1 MHACVFIITKYRN
14 RNEKTTQNRIR
25 RILTKNKKSMN
36 SLLLHVFIMVEP
48 TPLLDP
54 VPIIARQNQ
63 MTTYYIIKRKPYSA
77 KPPPP
82 QKKIKNT
89 TGSNLKMYYA
99 KTCVITTFLA

>member
-54 VPIIARQNQ
+54 VPN
-63 MTTYYIIKRKPYSA
+63 YSQE
-77 KPPPP
+77 KSGDNILYNKKKTILCQTPPPKK
-82 QKKIKNT
+82 KKINK
-89 TGSNLKMYYA
+89 
-99 KTCVITTFLA
+99 

>member
-1 MHACVFIITKYRN
+1 MLACVFIITKY

-82 QKKIKNT
+82 QKKKKNT